1 MHRCLSFVVFLWGVG
16 VVFLGGG
23 GVVSLCSLFN
33 AKSIYNT
40 RSVVPDNVKI

>member
-16 VVFLGGG
+16 VVLGGG
-23 GVVSLCSLFN
+23 GVSLCSLFN